1 VKSSDSGTS
10 HMYCVDSCDVGP
22 SLQYVPEADGHGFLE
37 PVTEMSF
44 EEYQGYLFATQASW
58 EEIVP

>member
-1 VKSSDSGTS
+1 
-10 HMYCVDSCDVGP
+10 MYCVDSCDVGP

-37 PVTEMSF
+37 PVTKMSF